1 MDAIKILLIAMAACI
16 FASAGFTYYFMDDVK
31 QTEINNLKNYYE
43 CEVGNLNSLI
53 TCYENETD
61 SLEEELNKI
70 NNQLSDVK
78 EKLEQTNLSLQEN
91 ISELEKLQS
100 GNKHELHDPTYNE
113 VANFIASDTT
123 DEIPYDTETFDCEHF
138 SQLVNNNS
146 ENQGMRCAYVILY
159 FYDTNTGHAIVGFD
173 TVDRGIVYIEP
184 QSDEWVENL
193 EVGNDYWTDCV
204 VPNDNYYYEDIPND
218 TIKEILVFW

>member
-1 MDAIKILLIAMAACI
+1 MDAIKILSIATAVCI

-31 QTEINNLKNYYE
+31 QTEINNLKNYYG
-43 CEVGNLNSLI
+43 CEIGNLNSLI
-53 TCYENETD
+53 TYYENE
-61 SLEEELNKI
+61 LNRI
-70 NNQLSDVK
+70 NNQLSNLK
-78 EKLEQTNLSLQEN
+78 ENLEQTNLSLQEN

-100 GNKHELHDPTYNE
+100 GNKYELHDPTYNE

-123 DEIPYDTETFDCEHF
+123 DEIPYDSETFDCEHF

-159 FYDTNTGHAIVGFD
+159 FYDTNTGHAIVGFN
-173 TVDRGIVYIEP
+173 TVDRGMVYVEP

-204 VPNDNYYYEDIPND
+204 VPNDDYYYEDAPND
-218 TIKEILVFW
+218 TIKEILIFW

>member
-1 MDAIKILLIAMAACI
+1 MDAIKILLVAMAICI
-16 FASAGFTYYFMDDVK
+16 FTSVGFTYYFMEDVK
-31 QTEINNLKNYYE
+31 QTELDNLKNYYG
-43 CEVGNLNSLI
+43 CEIGNLNSLI
-53 TCYENETD
+53 TCYENE
-61 SLEEELNKI
+61 LNRT
-70 NNQLSDVK
+70 NSQLSDMK

-100 GNKHELHDPTYNE
+100 GNKYELHDPTYNE

-123 DEIPYDTETFDCEHF
+123 DEIPYDSETFDCEDF

-159 FYDTNTGHAIVGFD
+159 FCDTNTGHAIVGFN
-173 TVDRGIVYIEP
+173 TVDRGMVYVEP

-193 EVGNDYWTDCV
+193 EVSNDYWTDCI
-204 VPNDNYYYEDIPND
+204 VPNDDYYYEDAPND